1 MTSRAVKSPLRAL
14 SQLPRRRPSLGL
26 SVGYILL
33 VIWAGVSLL
42 PLYWMFVTA
51 CKPATIVMS
60 LPPKLVPDPF
70 TLSNFKKLAEH
81 KIVWRWFFN
90 SCFVSVTV
98 TGSNVFFCSLAGY
111 TFAKLKFPGQR
122 ALFWMILSL
131 MMVPGQVLL
140 VPSFILLNKLRWI
153 NTYWALTVPD
163 MVSPFGIFLMKQFM
177 QTLPSELMDAGRID
191 GCREYDVFSRIM
203 LPISVPGMA
212 VLAIFTF
219 MGQWN
224 RFLWPLIMTSSED
237 MRVLQVGLAT
247 LQFQNYQN
255 YGLLMAGGAAAALPM
270 IAVFLSFQRYFL
282 RGITIG
288 ALKG

>member
-1 MTSRAVKSPLRAL
+1 MAITRVTPARSHLGRPRLSSALAYALLLAWAV
-14 SQLPRRRPSLGL
+14 
-26 SVGYILL
+26 
-33 VIWAGVSLL
+33 VSLL

-51 CKPATIVMS
+51 LKPATIVMRMPPQL
-60 LPPKLVPDPF
+60 LPNPV
-70 TLSNFKKLAEH
+70 TLDNFRHLAQREV
-81 KIVWRWFFN
+81 VWRWFFN
-90 SCFVSVTV
+90 SCFVATSVTA
-98 TGSNVFFCSLAGY
+98 SSVFFSSLAGY
-111 TFAKLKFPGQR
+111 TFAKLRFPGQR
-122 ALFWMILSL
+122 LLFWGILSL

-140 VPSFILLNKLRWI
+140 VPSFVLMNKLHWI
-153 NTYWALTVPD
+153 NTYWALIIPD
-163 MVSPFGIFLMKQFM
+163 LVSPFGIFLMKQFM
-177 QTLPSELMDAGRID
+177 QTLPGELMDAGRID
-191 GCREYDVFSRIM
+191 GCKEYGVFSRIM
-203 LPISVPGMA
+203 LPLAVPGMA

-224 RFLWPLIMTSSED
+224 RFLWPLIMTSSEE

-270 IAVFLSFQRYFL
+270 IVVFLFFQRYFL